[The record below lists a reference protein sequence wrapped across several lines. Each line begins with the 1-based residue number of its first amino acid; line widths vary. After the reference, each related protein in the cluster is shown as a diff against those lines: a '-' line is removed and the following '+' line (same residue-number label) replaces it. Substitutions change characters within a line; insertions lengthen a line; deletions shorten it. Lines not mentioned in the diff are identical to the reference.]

1 MTVIIE
7 NLDQYKKELEE
18 KDKLII
24 GFFTASWCGP
34 CKRIYPFINKLSS
47 HEKLQEFIKVLK
59 VDVDDCSDVSD
70 YCDIKCMPTFKFYKN
85 NEFKEEITGASE
97 ENISELIKKYL
108 SA

>member
-1 MTVIIE
+1 MPIIIE
-7 NLDQYKKELEE
+7 NLEQFNKELEE

-24 GFFTASWCGP
+24 CFFTASWCGP

-47 HEKLQEFIKVLK
+47 HEKLIDYIKILK
-59 VDVDDCSDVSD
+59 IDVDDCSDVSD

-85 NEFKEEITGASE
+85 NNCIDEITGASE
-97 ENISELIKKYL
+97 EKISELIKKFL